1 LEVSGLPP
9 DLIAFLIIVLLLCVA
24 YQFGMRCVLSYRLTD
39 EDVRAVLFGVVPVSV
54 RKYRFITEVHTTTFF
69 EGEFITLAWRV
80 PNKLI
85 TGRGVMIFSKGSLF
99 WGAVLYTPDDPEGL
113 ARELRRR
120 VYQQTGRLPLG
131 S

>member
-1 LEVSGLPP
+1 
-9 DLIAFLIIVLLLCVA
+9 VLLDFILFVA
-24 YQFGMRCVLSYRLTD
+24 LVLLFYQFGMRYVLTYRFTD

-54 RKYRFITEVHTTTFF
+54 RRYRFITEVHATSFPEMRF
-69 EGEFITLAWRV
+69 SLSWRI
-80 PNKLI
+80 PNRI
-85 TGRGVMIFSKGSLF
+85 SYQGVVILSRGSLL
-99 WGAVLYTPDDPEGL
+99 WGAVLYTPDDPEGF